1 MVSAARV
8 PPPPGTVRGPF
19 RVSDLVKEAGELSQF
34 DLVTGCQGEEYDLDG
49 GGPDAQVDTGK
60 RKRLYQAWQL

>member
-1 MVSAARV
+1 MDRSELFQILLRY
-8 PPPPGTVRGPF
+8 R
-19 RVSDLVKEAGELSQF
+19 LEAGELSQF
-34 DLVTGCQGEEYDLDG
+34 DLVTRCQGEEYDLDG